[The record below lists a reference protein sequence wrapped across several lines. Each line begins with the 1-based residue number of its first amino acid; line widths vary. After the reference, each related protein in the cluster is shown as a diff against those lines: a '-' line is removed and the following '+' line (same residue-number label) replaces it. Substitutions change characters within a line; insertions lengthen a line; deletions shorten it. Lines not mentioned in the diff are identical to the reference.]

1 MYSPVDPN
9 DNTRVCMP
17 AVPIDY
23 QPAADL
29 PLGKPHQY
37 GTGYAS
43 WLHPLP
49 LPASVGGGQL
59 DPTPPCQMA
68 LALLLSRY
76 HRQPGV
82 AFAHWTGPIG
92 EGEAAGHQLNL
103 VLSQV
108 KPDLPLDVSIMQ
120 EVKPVNSPGSTSHV
134 AEVILHVD
142 NPWPSKNHRTFLP
155 ADYVGQLSE
164 SDADPSTAAILIA
177 TAARLM
183 VSCEQHHDQVR
194 ITVTYPRTQYHGPAV
209 AEFAL
214 QLGTILSGV
223 MEALGRDQPVLVR
236 DIPWVSDNERTRLME
251 FSRMNET
258 VQPVGLPVHCLFS
271 QCAQR
276 YPHHLALAYGPDEWT
291 YSQLDQVT
299 SNLARVLVEEYGA
312 RPEVRFAIFIPKS
325 AAFNITM
332 LAIFK
337 SGAAY
342 VPIDPDYPIERI
354 RYILKDSDALLAIA
368 TSSTYDY
375 LPAESTATTLVM
387 DSYIHHSQN
396 LDVPPFTP
404 NPSNSNDLAYMIY
417 TSGSTG
423 QPKGVLVEHGGVA
436 SLVADPYLAEDFGP
450 GKRTIQ
456 GMSVVFDAFLVDTL
470 RTLCHGG
477 TLIVPGDNILDDMR
491 TLTSGSFVPS
501 FVARLDPDDY
511 PNLELIGMAGEP
523 ITPEIQTN
531 WAHRCRMVNY
541 YGPSEATIYSH
552 SVEIGSDHDIT
563 IGKPIRNT
571 FCFIV
576 DDQLQLVP
584 VGVPGE
590 LLIGGIGLARGYQ
603 NLPELTQAKFIS
615 NPYGP
620 GRVYRTGDQARWLAN
635 GTIDFLGRIDNQI
648 KLRGYRIE
656 LEEIE
661 SVSGH
666 FPGLKQCVASVKHD
680 TLVLYAS
687 PTDLDQLALLSYLK
701 KRLSKQM
708 VPGLVV
714 LVTEFKTT
722 VSGKLD
728 RKSLPPID
736 HLLGGPSSTDSTM
749 SKVTAPQS
757 DSERDLCQIW
767 AQVLH
772 LDPDRISTT
781 DHFFR
786 IGGDSI
792 SAILLVSKGRQIGYQ
807 LAVPLIYQYPELR
820 QLAQHTE
827 KFSSHLANVN
837 AAYQE
842 QVQGAV
848 TLTPIQRWFSAIGL
862 RNPHHFNQSFTLNI
876 NPKAS
881 LSLTTISDAL
891 VALANHHDILRA
903 RFKPSDDGWLWV
915 QAIPTARAMPA
926 DFLVLEE
933 TVSSENY
940 VGFILRVQSSLNLTA
955 GPVLAVALI
964 HDPDSKSQPRLFIT
978 IHHVLVDLIAWR
990 ILIEDLNTLLRGAS
1004 LPPKSL
1010 PFQVWASQLDDYAAT
1025 LSADIWPTQLNS
1037 DKPVPDI
1044 RVRLPPPELDATR
1057 TQAARLST
1065 SFEFD
1070 SESTY
1075 PLLFQLSAQLRVTP
1089 RDLLLAAFTH
1099 AFATTIG
1106 LDQVTFCM
1114 EGHGREPWLSDQD
1127 ISRTVGWF
1135 TALYPL
1141 VLQVQPH
1148 QPLLD
1153 LLRHTKEALQQIPMK
1168 GFPYSLLKY
1177 MPGVSVEERAKLE
1190 AKTPASLDVQFNY
1203 FGRFSNTGGDLSD
1216 DLLSIEWS
1224 DYFGLHDFAPQDKV
1238 IYDINPMP
1246 TVVGDCL
1253 RLIMEFNPLV
1263 YCRSIVDEIMA
1274 QWRQNLVQLAS
1285 EMNQSQS
1292 ISVEP
1297 LLTRYD
1303 FAHLQPSTSEFQ
1315 EIIDDLCHRHIPLD
1329 QVEDVLP
1336 CIALQ
1341 GGLLTG
1347 LSTDASAYLVQLTVK
1362 FNGPL
1367 NADRLLQAWQ
1377 AVAQQNTALRTV
1389 FLESSSKQSRGYI
1402 QAVLR
1407 SCPTAWTVSDQPLKS
1422 LDEFLAQNRQRGFT
1436 LQEHMIRNFVF
1447 PTVDNQVHDV
1457 IITFHHSLCDGWSLP
1472 LLFQAWMEAYH
1483 HPNLE
1488 ASSPSV
1494 PFSSIIQCVSELNS
1508 DSAQA
1513 FWGSYLKD
1521 APKTPAPLL
1530 SPGYIGLPGWAT
1542 YLTGIN
1548 LSKTQLTQ
1556 CSQMFGV
1563 TLATLFRAAYALV
1576 LGSLLDQDEVV
1587 FGVTLSGRNLGL
1599 PGIERT
1605 IGPCTNTLPS
1615 RVRLDHQLI
1624 ADWLQTLH
1632 QGQVA
1637 MIPFE
1642 HSVLTDITKWA
1653 STDHSGPLFQTIMGF
1668 ENFPELVADPTHSLV
1683 LSDLRTDE
1691 FTEYPL
1697 AIDFIESSNGIKAKV
1712 FYDTSIYSEESVSQ
1726 IVDMVQFVLTW
1737 ILVADINTPM
1747 DQLALASPP
1756 SNSRLHVDQESRRS
1770 TTTPAPPLLNDI
1782 WNNSLLDSSDHLALD
1797 SKAHSL
1803 SYSQLDQ
1810 LAHSLAVQSSQ
1821 FGLAPHPTVVAVVDS
1836 VEHLLVC
1843 LATISAP
1850 DSPIH
1855 KSSESSPCHVIAG
1868 DSLSHGS
1875 VLGDRLILFDLKGDT
1890 WPHVESLDKSTDTCL
1905 AFIESIFHGHRRITP
1920 KQLASRSLPA
1930 MDKPLNGGYA
1940 LDVLGKHGHP
1950 SPPGVV
1956 GRLAFLGTSFPYY
1969 PASSKQSVLG
1979 YRDAADIVHI
1989 LGPASQRVAIKHRQV
2004 HLAALVPDE
2013 IISTNAFP
2021 HVTDLNDQLLPHFAI
2036 AYLVTLPTRS
2046 AQSLSD
2052 SEWWLTVVVNE
2063 LYASANHTLACSNDT
2078 APLIS
2083 TSRIPLAQLDLLQYR
2098 IYQKFG
2104 IAVGLGELVKHTE
2117 IRTLA
2122 SIIQDIIKQAEV
2134 EESPDFTVN
2143 DTYIPPL
2150 KASLLHTQKST
2161 TSHQQR
2167 VWSLSRL
2174 GNPSSAFHHHC
2185 TIISKILL
2193 QLEEVQQTIDHL
2205 TIIFESLRCRF
2216 LSVRGVLTC
2225 HVLPRVS
2232 IRVTEHQLPSSQV
2245 FNGDQFDV
2253 HAPQFDL
2260 NQGVLVQ
2267 LDLYQWPTDTV
2278 YNNSSVIVIRVHEI
2292 LGSTSEFEKFVHALT
2307 NQLVGHSRSLPDVQF
2322 TRVCSTGEP
2331 TKVDFDYW
2339 ATLLQNPPVELSLP
2353 TDRPRPL
2360 LPSFLCDLAETEVE
2374 GRLFEAIQVQ
2384 ASNESVKEYGI
2395 WSSLFSTFMLRLT
2408 GQTDLIMDINGPDVG
2423 NSDTSA
2429 AMATLSE
2436 LRGPLRVNG
2445 ILPLDFSELAE
2456 RLIRQLR
2463 DSRPHVLPS
2472 TDDIVT
2478 HLSPEGQHRISGLS
2492 HVSVV
2497 FHHHIVPRD
2506 NSTLHCTRSL
2516 SPWTMFPYD
2525 LQLVVDFHDLVP
2537 MCQLRFN
2544 QSLFNVDTAN
2554 RLLHNFLAYAHS
2566 VVVAHQ
2572 PWSTTSLVC
2581 PTEATLI
2588 LDKFAL
2594 GSPNPITEENP
2605 CLSLLDLFFGMAQKY
2620 PNRVATEIGNDTHTY
2635 TQLTWRVLGMVE
2647 RLRRANVQPRDKVGV
2662 IVSNHPD
2669 TVMCMLAV
2677 WGVGAVYVPVDSK
2690 HPIARQKY
2698 IVETAGC
2705 TCMANA
2711 SGTNTEWREAITIDD
2726 LIDSIK
2732 STTTAASLH
2741 PIQPTELAYVVFTS
2755 GSTGLPKGV
2764 MVEHRSL
2771 LNIISNP
2778 TLEMLRQ
2785 PDPQDYTNLTSLVVG
2800 GEHIPRELASQW
2812 SAVTTFYNIYGPTE
2826 ATIACLFT
2834 EVRPSGCIPIGQPMA
2849 DYECYILDSN
2859 LQVVPIG
2866 AVGEICIG
2874 GVGVTLGYIN
2884 RPDLNLNKFVANL
2897 FTGHGKIYRTGDLGR
2912 WLPDGQVVCLGRMDS
2927 QVKLRGFRIELDE
2940 IRSVLMRQPGV
2951 QDCAVFIQDQFLVGY
2966 VFPDS
2971 TSSENVLRA
2980 SAADQLPSYMVPSYI
2995 LSLPS
3000 VPLTNNGKCDTQFL
3014 QNHFAGHLAT
3024 QRQQVPL
3031 ADSSSEWDQP
3041 LSILMQSL
3049 GEVLGLPMNQINP
3062 DLTFVKIGGDS
3073 ISAIQVSS
3081 KCRQLGFTLPISALL
3096 GSGPLRDATKKLS
3109 PTSPAIDVTGQSQS
3123 VEYHTKFPLT
3133 PIQQWFF
3140 DHPWSNP
3147 NHFNQSFAL
3156 ELTRPLTVTGLDS
3169 ALLRLINCHD
3179 MLRCRFTHQVGDN
3192 SGQWSQQIEP
3202 PFVKLP
3208 IPIVESNIS
3217 SSDLPRQLN
3226 SVQSSL
3232 DITQGHH
3239 LAAGLITLSDSEN
3252 YTPAS
3257 KGSRLTSISPPFKG
3271 QLLFLTIHHLVV
3283 DLVSWSVVL
3292 EDLAQILDGQPPVLQ
3307 PLQFS
3312 TWATE
3317 LVDWVKIETSNANPS
3332 HPHETPQA
3340 SFLPLAELD
3349 CLALNTQANT
3359 QCQSVTFDPVLS
3371 EALLQPD
3378 TTHIQPLELMLAGL
3392 FQALHFISQAP
3403 SITVFNESHGRH
3415 PWQSNLDPSRT
3426 VGWFTSIYPC
3436 RAEVGDGTTLID
3448 YLKQAKQALHLSSGP
3463 RGLQYGLQQ
3472 LLHRPQS
3479 TSSDEY
3485 PYSPMDV
3492 CFNYLGHTT
3501 SSGTLS
3507 MHGRAPWTLR
3517 PELTTNLAICD
3528 PSELRAQVLEVV
3540 GLPTSGGLTFMVYYC
3555 PQVIPT
3561 SVIASLLDHVRQSLK
3576 DIVQYLDLSHH
3587 PSLWIPLDF
3596 PSLNTT
3602 LPELAKLEAELT
3614 TVGLSA
3620 HEVEDLYPMLPMQQG
3635 MWTATAKDPTEY
3647 LVQMAFTVTGVS
3659 NSKQL
3664 QDATQAIV
3672 NHHTILRTVFVTSWC
3687 NYCCQGVQV
3696 VTREPRFGWN
3706 IVNEWSDFG
3715 AFSEENFLQVNL
3727 ARGFQPN
3734 EPLLR
3739 IFVKQMAPDSFRYL
3753 LTIHHSLIDG
3763 WSIGIML
3770 DQLRSHLQGN
3780 VELTSNSATSFHEYV
3795 SYLHNS
3801 DKKEAEAFWKDFL
3814 RGVEQPTELCL
3825 PKPPSAPHSRK
3836 ADLLFTLF
3844 PDAGQLHQVARH
3856 AGVTPYTII
3865 RAAWSLLLS
3874 RYTDQ
3879 TDVVFGNT
3887 VSGRA
3892 LPLPGIESLLGCFI
3906 NTVPFRVSLKSEMSV
3921 IELVTMIHQ
3930 RSQMMIPFEH
3940 LHLSN
3945 INEWVDDEVHPSD
3958 MFNTLLVYE
3967 NYPGTGLESLGHSVT
3982 FTDKTFL
3989 ESTDYPLAVIAQVE
4003 NNQLSVNLNWST
4015 PAFDRWYMV
4024 TLSHH
4029 LTTLF
4034 SDMVSALANSNG
4046 YISIKDLSLLSTNET
4061 TLVTEQLARPHLAI
4075 DFEMCVPDL
4084 FTQTA
4089 HSVPDTNAV
4098 EFNDSQWTY
4107 QDLHIRSVNL
4117 SHRLLL
4123 HGIRRETPIGL
4134 IIDRVPSTI
4143 AAYMGVG
4150 LAGAAIVPIDPAFPS
4165 DRIHYMVNDC
4175 GIQLLLTNTADQV
4188 RLDAIRQALPHVE
4201 LQTIDPWLLPPGIPC
4216 NELPALPNVRPTD
4229 LSHILYTS
4237 GTTGRPKGVQLEHRV
4252 MANFVQQV
4260 ESTIGITSGLRL
4272 MQNMALTFD
4281 CALLEIFTGLCKGA
4295 TLVLRTDLLD
4305 TLPRVDALVATPSVL
4320 ASLDPRKYP
4329 GLKMIIAAGEA
4340 LPRQVTERWS
4350 HHCRVFNMYGPTECF
4365 VCHAVEIR
4373 PGEPVTIGHPVPNTE
4388 CYILDRYLQPVPPGV
4403 PGEIYVGGICVT
4415 RGYVNLPELTRERLL
4430 PNSFTG
4436 QGYIYRT
4443 GDTGRWLPNGTVEYF
4458 ARRDDQ
4464 VKIRGHRVEPQEIE
4478 AILLSYP
4485 AVQSAAV
4492 VINSGKL
4499 YGFVSPK
4506 SVPVGSLKSHSSSR
4520 LPPYMI
4526 PQALFAFDLLPSTT
4540 NGKTDK
4546 RALVDLLTQL
4556 NALSSGR
4563 SITRPRNPTEAQI
4576 VKALSQTLD
4585 IPTEDIDMYDSFFQL
4600 GGDSIS
4606 AIRFSSLCRDFGL
4619 HVPISQIFKCSNF
4632 AELAEF
4638 VAEQSSITLS
4648 QGSHPLTDYQPF
4660 TLVDDG
4666 DLSPTTLESLIQEAA
4681 SQLNI
4686 DPLNIT
4692 DILPV
4697 SSLQQGFLVSTLKD
4711 PSAYMVQESFGISG
4725 PLDFDRLQRAWHRVA
4740 QQHGILRTKFIQPRT
4755 ISKHTFLQVVT
4766 GHCDVEWSVHTET
4779 SHNDWPRI
4787 EKEYFAADRQRGFAF
4802 NGPLLR
4808 IGLYTPL
4815 ATEVTQTLGFLT
4827 FHHALLDAWSQ
4838 NIIMSEL
4845 IDLYQGA
4852 VLGPATQFTGYMQ
4865 HLQSLDQSQLQKFW
4879 RFNLDGAKPTPAIQ
4893 FPIHTN
4899 ERILCE
4905 YGNHRFTFSTPLPTL
4920 NTFCRQQRITLNSLL
4935 RGVWAL
4941 TLARYLGESDEVTF
4955 GVLTSGRNVPVP
4967 GIDGMVGMC
4976 INTLPFRASLGLDT
4990 PVVDFIQRLHLQSG
5004 ELTASEQ
5011 CSLLDILKWGQV
5023 NPEDKLFD
5031 SLVVYDNIPATT
5043 TVTTN
5048 PEIAFELRDGQ
5059 NFTEYV
5065 YTVSCTD
5072 SGDNLDCYLL
5082 FKSTHCDSTYAHYLT
5097 RFLDHC
5103 LSMIVTQPTC
5113 ALRELMV
5120 IPADEAQLIHGWSQ
5134 GPVRNYSQRHE
5145 LAYQLFTQNLLTR
5158 PGAIALEATDQQ
5170 FTYAEVYHRSCCIAL
5185 TLQQSGFKPGTHSAL
5200 LFPKSADF
5208 IFSYIGTLMAGGI
5221 CIPMDVSNA
5230 VDRLLY
5236 TFSVLDEPWLLTTTR
5251 HFNLFEDHV
5260 RGSANRFCLVD
5271 TIDPRRIITNT
5282 FQPDSSRTTLDSAYI
5297 VFTSGTTGRP
5307 KGIPVR
5313 HESLVNFILTSCETT
5328 QLDSNSRI
5336 LQTMN
5341 ISFDGCLIGVFGAF
5355 HCGGTLVLQDGD
5367 ILDTLARV
5375 NTCILI
5381 SSMLSI
5387 VDAKSYPNLKTVFTG
5402 GEAVPIQVAHKWC
5415 KHVRLFNFYGPIE
5428 ITITSHIDEIQS
5440 TRSVSIGRPLAN
5452 IQGLILD
5459 DQLRPVP
5466 IGVSGELC
5474 IGGIGVS
5481 TGYWKQ
5487 PELTAKSFIPN
5498 PYGPGCLYRTG
5509 DLVCWLSSGKVQ
5521 FISRKDFQV
5530 KLRGYR
5536 IELGEIESTASLMEG
5551 VTNAIACI
5559 NQQQLVLYIA
5569 PSSVDTVALK
5579 IQIASKLPQYM
5590 VPSFIIPLDCIPITT
5605 VGKADRKALQ
5615 ARPLPLEIT
5624 DEAVDIET
5632 LSPVFLLM
5640 REALADTLKIGA
5652 QRITPSASFLRLGG
5666 DSISAIQYANRCK
5679 RLGLQL
5685 SVADILK
5692 HTQLSTM
5699 EQYAH
5704 LVDSE
5709 NTALIQYLDPVG
5721 PIPLTAVQRYAL
5733 KEYQLINQ
5741 FNQSMLLKC
5750 RQTLTR
5756 TALTRTLIS
5765 LMTHHDILRIR
5776 LESSNSQWQQRV
5788 LPLPTDT
5795 ASWPSQFLSFEEVT
5809 LTLNEYPAW
5818 ASQKQRNISIEQ
5830 GPVVVCGLLT
5840 LDGEQHVYLTIH
5852 HFAVDFIS
5860 WRIILEDLEV
5870 LLTNQNLPAKTMSF
5884 REWATKVTFGISVI
5898 ELELEGHGRRPWD
5911 STIDISRTV
5920 GWFTSIYPVMFD
5932 LNQAPTYLAAGHNLR
5947 ALALAKQRMR
5957 SIPDHGFPHSLQ
5969 RYLKGTLPLASPSID
5984 RISPQALGK
5993 SSADW
5998 NRVTF
6003 NYSGR
6008 FEQLEAQDA
6017 FWCPRHIEMGWAD
6030 YWNKDE
6036 VFSRALS
6043 VACDYSVDEGLVL
6056 SVMYSNELH
6065 RASTI
6070 QRLVDQWRISLEE
6083 LIFECK
6089 AAPAPSIVTA
6099 SDFSSA
6105 RLTEADFAKMVQD
6118 DLPTLNLALADIEDI
6133 YPCLPV
6139 QEGLLFATL
6148 QDPAAYMVQLG
6159 YTVKGQ
6165 LNIGRFHWAWDQ
6177 TAQEHSILR
6186 TRFLTASG
6194 CNADKNLQVVA
6205 KDFNAHWLIRMALGS
6220 NPSVRD
6226 TLQAVYST
6234 STRAHGFEHC
6244 RLTDIHRWSGLS
6256 HERLLFNTL
6265 LVLENYPENS
6275 ENPDL
6280 PFQLEPDSFWDP
6292 TDFPLAVIAHTQGD
6306 KLQFRVAYRSLDFT
6320 SEFVNSFADHFV
6332 AALST
6337 LLTVDAGNP
6346 ITDTQILPTSE
6357 RAQLLE
6363 NWATNPRH
6371 TPRALAHDLFEQQC
6385 ERTPH
6390 LTALIHNGQQ
6400 YTYAQ
6405 LDMTANRL
6413 AHSLALKAPCGS
6425 DRIVALIADNCPE
6438 LIIGQLAIWKTGCA
6452 FVILAPDYP
6461 AERHQL
6467 ILEDTHAIAV
6477 MGKAPNLSTLNALG
6491 LGVSTLP
6498 FNITALLADSPTGA
6512 YPSPAIDPSHL
6523 AAIIYTSGS
6532 TGIPKGVMHE
6542 HHALAN
6548 HWQGMASI
6556 TNITP
6561 GTITPTLVTPTF
6573 DVSLSEIWTTLS
6585 FGGTLLVTQGEY
6597 EGALAQATRACC
6609 TPSLLSGFDP
6619 INFPNLRQVI
6629 ITGEPANQGIVNKW
6643 ADSVDLINWYGP
6655 TEVACGSH
6663 WTRLYSTDSV
6673 IPIGTPLPNATGIIL
6688 DTHMNL
6694 VPVGAI
6700 GQLYLGGRGLARG
6713 YLNRPELTQDKFIH
6727 NPSTDERIYQ
6737 SGDLARWLPNGQIEC
6752 LGRIDNQ
6759 VKLRGFRIELGEIE
6773 SALERHPTV
6782 NQACVV
6788 IQDENHL
6795 IGYVVPPSSQMAAIM
6810 DSLRTQL
6817 PYYMV
6822 PSVLVE
6828 LVELPLTRVGK
6839 VDRKA
6844 LPRHIFTASSNN
6856 HEAVQVSPAEAR
6868 LIGLVAETLR
6878 IDPSGIPPAATF
6890 FQVGGNS
6897 LSAIQLVSRCRRQNL
6912 HLALVDISRSNTI
6925 AYLAELISTLP
6936 DSIEVLLGND
6946 LGTADSGTGVVRL
6959 TPPQLELFALQL
6971 ADPHYFPL
6979 PTVFESRT
6987 RFTAQQWQAAWAK
7000 VVRRHDMLRACF
7012 QSLNGGTA
7020 VKITDLADPS
7030 PTCFQY
7036 HQLNNIYDAL
7046 AQLNE
7051 VNHQIN
7057 FETGP
7062 ISQVRVFD
7070 INDVQ
7075 YVYIAV
7081 HHLVF
7086 DYLSVQIVRED
7097 LSAFLSDQT
7106 LEPTTLSYKAWADHL
7121 WSLAQTTDPSNIAL
7135 PTSAAP
7141 LPLELPV
7148 DDMRITNETRERAVG
7163 LVDQS
7168 VTRQLINTVAKQL
7181 GATPVELILTALVCA
7196 YNRHFGFSQMDMA
7209 YLSHGRKDPRGQC
7222 DVSRTVGFFACQ
7234 FPLVFQ
7240 CASNG
7245 DLVDTLRAV
7254 QATLST
7260 GVDNGFLYT
7269 VVKNLHSFSNDQIEL
7284 KQQFDAQPQFGF
7296 TYLDDMA
7303 VRTSSDLYTLLVERP
7318 AMLNDLHTAK
7328 SQNKYPFVL
7337 DFAAWNTTGGLE
7349 LITNFNSKQFR
7360 MDTISKFIAR
7370 WKECLLELSRI

>member
-1141 VLQVQPH
+1141 VLQVQSH

-2021 HVTDLNDQLLPHFAI
+2021 H
-2036 AYLVTLPTRS
+2036 
-2046 AQSLSD
+2046 
-2052 SEWWLTVVVNE
+2052 
-2063 LYASANHTLACSNDT
+2063 
-2078 APLIS
+2078 
-2083 TSRIPLAQLDLLQYR
+2083 YR

-2174 GNPSSAFHHHC
+2174 GNPSSAFHHH
-2185 TIISKILL
+2185 L
-2193 QLEEVQQTIDHL
+2193 
-2205 TIIFESLRCRF
+2205 
-2216 LSVRGVLTC
+2216 
-2225 HVLPRVS
+2225 
-2232 IRVTEHQLPSSQV
+2232 

-2605 CLSLLDLFFGMAQKY
+2605 CLSLLDLFFG
-2620 PNRVATEIGNDTHTY
+2620 
-2635 TQLTWRVLGMVE
+2635 
-2647 RLRRANVQPRDKVGV
+2647 
-2662 IVSNHPD
+2662 
-2669 TVMCMLAV
+2669 
-2677 WGVGAVYVPVDSK
+2677 
-2690 HPIARQKY
+2690 
-2698 IVETAGC
+2698 
-2705 TCMANA
+2705 
-2711 SGTNTEWREAITIDD
+2711 TNTEWREAITIDD

-2755 GSTGLPKGV
+2755 GSTGLPKG
-2764 MVEHRSL
+2764 
-2771 LNIISNP
+2771 
-2778 TLEMLRQ
+2778 
-2785 PDPQDYTNLTSLVVG
+2785 
-2800 GEHIPRELASQW
+2800 
-2812 SAVTTFYNIYGPTE
+2812 
-2826 ATIACLFT
+2826 
-2834 EVRPSGCIPIGQPMA
+2834 
-2849 DYECYILDSN
+2849 
-2859 LQVVPIG
+2859 
-2866 AVGEICIG
+2866 
-2874 GVGVTLGYIN
+2874 
-2884 RPDLNLNKFVANL
+2884 
-2897 FTGHGKIYRTGDLGR
+2897 
-2912 WLPDGQVVCLGRMDS
+2912 
-2927 QVKLRGFRIELDE
+2927 
-2940 IRSVLMRQPGV
+2940 
-2951 QDCAVFIQDQFLVGY
+2951 
-2966 VFPDS
+2966 
-2971 TSSENVLRA
+2971 
-2980 SAADQLPSYMVPSYI
+2980 
-2995 LSLPS
+2995 
-3000 VPLTNNGKCDTQFL
+3000 
-3014 QNHFAGHLAT
+3014 
-3024 QRQQVPL
+3024 
-3031 ADSSSEWDQP
+3031 
-3041 LSILMQSL
+3041 
-3049 GEVLGLPMNQINP
+3049 
-3062 DLTFVKIGGDS
+3062 
-3073 ISAIQVSS
+3073 
-3081 KCRQLGFTLPISALL
+3081 
-3096 GSGPLRDATKKLS
+3096 
-3109 PTSPAIDVTGQSQS
+3109 
-3123 VEYHTKFPLT
+3123 
-3133 PIQQWFF
+3133 
-3140 DHPWSNP
+3140 
-3147 NHFNQSFAL
+3147 
-3156 ELTRPLTVTGLDS
+3156 
-3169 ALLRLINCHD
+3169 
-3179 MLRCRFTHQVGDN
+3179 
-3192 SGQWSQQIEP
+3192 
-3202 PFVKLP
+3202 
-3208 IPIVESNIS
+3208 
-3217 SSDLPRQLN
+3217 
-3226 SVQSSL
+3226 
-3232 DITQGHH
+3232 
-3239 LAAGLITLSDSEN
+3239 
-3252 YTPAS
+3252 
-3257 KGSRLTSISPPFKG
+3257 
-3271 QLLFLTIHHLVV
+3271 
-3283 DLVSWSVVL
+3283 
-3292 EDLAQILDGQPPVLQ
+3292 
-3307 PLQFS
+3307 
-3312 TWATE
+3312 
-3317 LVDWVKIETSNANPS
+3317 
-3332 HPHETPQA
+3332 
-3340 SFLPLAELD
+3340 
-3349 CLALNTQANT
+3349 
-3359 QCQSVTFDPVLS
+3359 
-3371 EALLQPD
+3371 
-3378 TTHIQPLELMLAGL
+3378 
-3392 FQALHFISQAP
+3392 
-3403 SITVFNESHGRH
+3403 
-3415 PWQSNLDPSRT
+3415 
-3426 VGWFTSIYPC
+3426 
-3436 RAEVGDGTTLID
+3436 
-3448 YLKQAKQALHLSSGP
+3448 
-3463 RGLQYGLQQ
+3463 
-3472 LLHRPQS
+3472 
-3479 TSSDEY
+3479 
-3485 PYSPMDV
+3485 
-3492 CFNYLGHTT
+3492 
-3501 SSGTLS
+3501 
-3507 MHGRAPWTLR
+3507 
-3517 PELTTNLAICD
+3517 
-3528 PSELRAQVLEVV
+3528 
-3540 GLPTSGGLTFMVYYC
+3540 
-3555 PQVIPT
+3555 
-3561 SVIASLLDHVRQSLK
+3561 
-3576 DIVQYLDLSHH
+3576 
-3587 PSLWIPLDF
+3587 
-3596 PSLNTT
+3596 
-3602 LPELAKLEAELT
+3602 
-3614 TVGLSA
+3614 
-3620 HEVEDLYPMLPMQQG
+3620 
-3635 MWTATAKDPTEY
+3635 
-3647 LVQMAFTVTGVS
+3647 
-3659 NSKQL
+3659 
-3664 QDATQAIV
+3664 
-3672 NHHTILRTVFVTSWC
+3672 
-3687 NYCCQGVQV
+3687 
-3696 VTREPRFGWN
+3696 
-3706 IVNEWSDFG
+3706 
-3715 AFSEENFLQVNL
+3715 
-3727 ARGFQPN
+3727 
-3734 EPLLR
+3734 
-3739 IFVKQMAPDSFRYL
+3739 
-3753 LTIHHSLIDG
+3753 
-3763 WSIGIML
+3763 
-3770 DQLRSHLQGN
+3770 
-3780 VELTSNSATSFHEYV
+3780 
-3795 SYLHNS
+3795 
-3801 DKKEAEAFWKDFL
+3801 
-3814 RGVEQPTELCL
+3814 
-3825 PKPPSAPHSRK
+3825 
-3836 ADLLFTLF
+3836 
-3844 PDAGQLHQVARH
+3844 
-3856 AGVTPYTII
+3856 
-3865 RAAWSLLLS
+3865 
-3874 RYTDQ
+3874 
-3879 TDVVFGNT
+3879 
-3887 VSGRA
+3887 
-3892 LPLPGIESLLGCFI
+3892 
-3906 NTVPFRVSLKSEMSV
+3906 
-3921 IELVTMIHQ
+3921 
-3930 RSQMMIPFEH
+3930 
-3940 LHLSN
+3940 
-3945 INEWVDDEVHPSD
+3945 
-3958 MFNTLLVYE
+3958 
-3967 NYPGTGLESLGHSVT
+3967 
-3982 FTDKTFL
+3982 
-3989 ESTDYPLAVIAQVE
+3989 
-4003 NNQLSVNLNWST
+4003 
-4015 PAFDRWYMV
+4015 
-4024 TLSHH
+4024 
-4029 LTTLF
+4029 
-4034 SDMVSALANSNG
+4034 
-4046 YISIKDLSLLSTNET
+4046 
-4061 TLVTEQLARPHLAI
+4061 
-4075 DFEMCVPDL
+4075 
-4084 FTQTA
+4084 
-4089 HSVPDTNAV
+4089 
-4098 EFNDSQWTY
+4098 
-4107 QDLHIRSVNL
+4107 
-4117 SHRLLL
+4117 
-4123 HGIRRETPIGL
+4123 
-4134 IIDRVPSTI
+4134 
-4143 AAYMGVG
+4143 
-4150 LAGAAIVPIDPAFPS
+4150 
-4165 DRIHYMVNDC
+4165 
-4175 GIQLLLTNTADQV
+4175 
-4188 RLDAIRQALPHVE
+4188 
-4201 LQTIDPWLLPPGIPC
+4201 
-4216 NELPALPNVRPTD
+4216 
-4229 LSHILYTS
+4229 
-4237 GTTGRPKGVQLEHRV
+4237 
-4252 MANFVQQV
+4252 
-4260 ESTIGITSGLRL
+4260 
-4272 MQNMALTFD
+4272 
-4281 CALLEIFTGLCKGA
+4281 
-4295 TLVLRTDLLD
+4295 
-4305 TLPRVDALVATPSVL
+4305 
-4320 ASLDPRKYP
+4320 
-4329 GLKMIIAAGEA
+4329 
-4340 LPRQVTERWS
+4340 
-4350 HHCRVFNMYGPTECF
+4350 
-4365 VCHAVEIR
+4365 
-4373 PGEPVTIGHPVPNTE
+4373 
-4388 CYILDRYLQPVPPGV
+4388 
-4403 PGEIYVGGICVT
+4403 
-4415 RGYVNLPELTRERLL
+4415 
-4430 PNSFTG
+4430 
-4436 QGYIYRT
+4436 
-4443 GDTGRWLPNGTVEYF
+4443 
-4458 ARRDDQ
+4458 
-4464 VKIRGHRVEPQEIE
+4464 
-4478 AILLSYP
+4478 
-4485 AVQSAAV
+4485 
-4492 VINSGKL
+4492 
-4499 YGFVSPK
+4499 
-4506 SVPVGSLKSHSSSR
+4506 
-4520 LPPYMI
+4520 
-4526 PQALFAFDLLPSTT
+4526 
-4540 NGKTDK
+4540 
-4546 RALVDLLTQL
+4546 
-4556 NALSSGR
+4556 
-4563 SITRPRNPTEAQI
+4563 
-4576 VKALSQTLD
+4576 
-4585 IPTEDIDMYDSFFQL
+4585 
-4600 GGDSIS
+4600 
-4606 AIRFSSLCRDFGL
+4606 
-4619 HVPISQIFKCSNF
+4619 
-4632 AELAEF
+4632 
-4638 VAEQSSITLS
+4638 
-4648 QGSHPLTDYQPF
+4648 
-4660 TLVDDG
+4660 
-4666 DLSPTTLESLIQEAA
+4666 
-4681 SQLNI
+4681 
-4686 DPLNIT
+4686 
-4692 DILPV
+4692 
-4697 SSLQQGFLVSTLKD
+4697 
-4711 PSAYMVQESFGISG
+4711 
-4725 PLDFDRLQRAWHRVA
+4725 
-4740 QQHGILRTKFIQPRT
+4740 
-4755 ISKHTFLQVVT
+4755 
-4766 GHCDVEWSVHTET
+4766 
-4779 SHNDWPRI
+4779 
-4787 EKEYFAADRQRGFAF
+4787 
-4802 NGPLLR
+4802 
-4808 IGLYTPL
+4808 
-4815 ATEVTQTLGFLT
+4815 
-4827 FHHALLDAWSQ
+4827 
-4838 NIIMSEL
+4838 
-4845 IDLYQGA
+4845 
-4852 VLGPATQFTGYMQ
+4852 
-4865 HLQSLDQSQLQKFW
+4865 
-4879 RFNLDGAKPTPAIQ
+4879 
-4893 FPIHTN
+4893 
-4899 ERILCE
+4899 
-4905 YGNHRFTFSTPLPTL
+4905 
-4920 NTFCRQQRITLNSLL
+4920 
-4935 RGVWAL
+4935 
-4941 TLARYLGESDEVTF
+4941 
-4955 GVLTSGRNVPVP
+4955 
-4967 GIDGMVGMC
+4967 
-4976 INTLPFRASLGLDT
+4976 
-4990 PVVDFIQRLHLQSG
+4990 
-5004 ELTASEQ
+5004 
-5011 CSLLDILKWGQV
+5011 
-5023 NPEDKLFD
+5023 
-5031 SLVVYDNIPATT
+5031 
-5043 TVTTN
+5043 
-5048 PEIAFELRDGQ
+5048 
-5059 NFTEYV
+5059 
-5065 YTVSCTD
+5065 
-5072 SGDNLDCYLL
+5072 
-5082 FKSTHCDSTYAHYLT
+5082 
-5097 RFLDHC
+5097 
-5103 LSMIVTQPTC
+5103 
-5113 ALRELMV
+5113 
-5120 IPADEAQLIHGWSQ
+5120 
-5134 GPVRNYSQRHE
+5134 
-5145 LAYQLFTQNLLTR
+5145 
-5158 PGAIALEATDQQ
+5158 
-5170 FTYAEVYHRSCCIAL
+5170 
-5185 TLQQSGFKPGTHSAL
+5185 
-5200 LFPKSADF
+5200 
-5208 IFSYIGTLMAGGI
+5208 
-5221 CIPMDVSNA
+5221 
-5230 VDRLLY
+5230 
-5236 TFSVLDEPWLLTTTR
+5236 
-5251 HFNLFEDHV
+5251 
-5260 RGSANRFCLVD
+5260 
-5271 TIDPRRIITNT
+5271 
-5282 FQPDSSRTTLDSAYI
+5282 
-5297 VFTSGTTGRP
+5297 
-5307 KGIPVR
+5307 
-5313 HESLVNFILTSCETT
+5313 
-5328 QLDSNSRI
+5328 
-5336 LQTMN
+5336 
-5341 ISFDGCLIGVFGAF
+5341 
-5355 HCGGTLVLQDGD
+5355 
-5367 ILDTLARV
+5367 
-5375 NTCILI
+5375 
-5381 SSMLSI
+5381 
-5387 VDAKSYPNLKTVFTG
+5387 
-5402 GEAVPIQVAHKWC
+5402 
-5415 KHVRLFNFYGPIE
+5415 
-5428 ITITSHIDEIQS
+5428 
-5440 TRSVSIGRPLAN
+5440 
-5452 IQGLILD
+5452 
-5459 DQLRPVP
+5459 
-5466 IGVSGELC
+5466 
-5474 IGGIGVS
+5474 
-5481 TGYWKQ
+5481 
-5487 PELTAKSFIPN
+5487 
-5498 PYGPGCLYRTG
+5498 
-5509 DLVCWLSSGKVQ
+5509 
-5521 FISRKDFQV
+5521 
-5530 KLRGYR
+5530 
-5536 IELGEIESTASLMEG
+5536 
-5551 VTNAIACI
+5551 
-5559 NQQQLVLYIA
+5559 
-5569 PSSVDTVALK
+5569 
-5579 IQIASKLPQYM
+5579 
-5590 VPSFIIPLDCIPITT
+5590 
-5605 VGKADRKALQ
+5605 
-5615 ARPLPLEIT
+5615 
-5624 DEAVDIET
+5624 
-5632 LSPVFLLM
+5632 
-5640 REALADTLKIGA
+5640 
-5652 QRITPSASFLRLGG
+5652 
-5666 DSISAIQYANRCK
+5666 
-5679 RLGLQL
+5679 
-5685 SVADILK
+5685 
-5692 HTQLSTM
+5692 
-5699 EQYAH
+5699 
-5704 LVDSE
+5704 
-5709 NTALIQYLDPVG
+5709 
-5721 PIPLTAVQRYAL
+5721 
-5733 KEYQLINQ
+5733 
-5741 FNQSMLLKC
+5741 
-5750 RQTLTR
+5750 
-5756 TALTRTLIS
+5756 
-5765 LMTHHDILRIR
+5765 
-5776 LESSNSQWQQRV
+5776 
-5788 LPLPTDT
+5788 
-5795 ASWPSQFLSFEEVT
+5795 
-5809 LTLNEYPAW
+5809 
-5818 ASQKQRNISIEQ
+5818 
-5830 GPVVVCGLLT
+5830 
-5840 LDGEQHVYLTIH
+5840 
-5852 HFAVDFIS
+5852 
-5860 WRIILEDLEV
+5860 
-5870 LLTNQNLPAKTMSF
+5870 
-5884 REWATKVTFGISVI
+5884 
-5898 ELELEGHGRRPWD
+5898 
-5911 STIDISRTV
+5911 
-5920 GWFTSIYPVMFD
+5920 
-5932 LNQAPTYLAAGHNLR
+5932 
-5947 ALALAKQRMR
+5947 
-5957 SIPDHGFPHSLQ
+5957 
-5969 RYLKGTLPLASPSID
+5969 
-5984 RISPQALGK
+5984 
-5993 SSADW
+5993 
-5998 NRVTF
+5998 
-6003 NYSGR
+6003 
-6008 FEQLEAQDA
+6008 
-6017 FWCPRHIEMGWAD
+6017 
-6030 YWNKDE
+6030 
-6036 VFSRALS
+6036 
-6043 VACDYSVDEGLVL
+6043 
-6056 SVMYSNELH
+6056 
-6065 RASTI
+6065 
-6070 QRLVDQWRISLEE
+6070 
-6083 LIFECK
+6083 
-6089 AAPAPSIVTA
+6089 
-6099 SDFSSA
+6099 
-6105 RLTEADFAKMVQD
+6105 
-6118 DLPTLNLALADIEDI
+6118 
-6133 YPCLPV
+6133 
-6139 QEGLLFATL
+6139 
-6148 QDPAAYMVQLG
+6148 
-6159 YTVKGQ
+6159 
-6165 LNIGRFHWAWDQ
+6165 
-6177 TAQEHSILR
+6177 
-6186 TRFLTASG
+6186 
-6194 CNADKNLQVVA
+6194 
-6205 KDFNAHWLIRMALGS
+6205 
-6220 NPSVRD
+6220 
-6226 TLQAVYST
+6226 
-6234 STRAHGFEHC
+6234 
-6244 RLTDIHRWSGLS
+6244 
-6256 HERLLFNTL
+6256 
-6265 LVLENYPENS
+6265 
-6275 ENPDL
+6275 
-6280 PFQLEPDSFWDP
+6280 
-6292 TDFPLAVIAHTQGD
+6292 
-6306 KLQFRVAYRSLDFT
+6306 
-6320 SEFVNSFADHFV
+6320 
-6332 AALST
+6332 
-6337 LLTVDAGNP
+6337 
-6346 ITDTQILPTSE
+6346 
-6357 RAQLLE
+6357 
-6363 NWATNPRH
+6363 
-6371 TPRALAHDLFEQQC
+6371 
-6385 ERTPH
+6385 
-6390 LTALIHNGQQ
+6390 
-6400 YTYAQ
+6400 
-6405 LDMTANRL
+6405 
-6413 AHSLALKAPCGS
+6413 
-6425 DRIVALIADNCPE
+6425 
-6438 LIIGQLAIWKTGCA
+6438 
-6452 FVILAPDYP
+6452 
-6461 AERHQL
+6461 
-6467 ILEDTHAIAV
+6467 
-6477 MGKAPNLSTLNALG
+6477 
-6491 LGVSTLP
+6491 
-6498 FNITALLADSPTGA
+6498 
-6512 YPSPAIDPSHL
+6512 
-6523 AAIIYTSGS
+6523 
-6532 TGIPKGVMHE
+6532 
-6542 HHALAN
+6542 
-6548 HWQGMASI
+6548 
-6556 TNITP
+6556 
-6561 GTITPTLVTPTF
+6561 
-6573 DVSLSEIWTTLS
+6573 
-6585 FGGTLLVTQGEY
+6585 
-6597 EGALAQATRACC
+6597 
-6609 TPSLLSGFDP
+6609 
-6619 INFPNLRQVI
+6619 
-6629 ITGEPANQGIVNKW
+6629 
-6643 ADSVDLINWYGP
+6643 
-6655 TEVACGSH
+6655 
-6663 WTRLYSTDSV
+6663 
-6673 IPIGTPLPNATGIIL
+6673 
-6688 DTHMNL
+6688 
-6694 VPVGAI
+6694 
-6700 GQLYLGGRGLARG
+6700 
-6713 YLNRPELTQDKFIH
+6713 
-6727 NPSTDERIYQ
+6727 
-6737 SGDLARWLPNGQIEC
+6737 
-6752 LGRIDNQ
+6752 
-6759 VKLRGFRIELGEIE
+6759 
-6773 SALERHPTV
+6773 
-6782 NQACVV
+6782 
-6788 IQDENHL
+6788 
-6795 IGYVVPPSSQMAAIM
+6795 
-6810 DSLRTQL
+6810 
-6817 PYYMV
+6817 
-6822 PSVLVE
+6822 
-6828 LVELPLTRVGK
+6828 
-6839 VDRKA
+6839 
-6844 LPRHIFTASSNN
+6844 
-6856 HEAVQVSPAEAR
+6856 
-6868 LIGLVAETLR
+6868 
-6878 IDPSGIPPAATF
+6878 
-6890 FQVGGNS
+6890 
-6897 LSAIQLVSRCRRQNL
+6897 
-6912 HLALVDISRSNTI
+6912 
-6925 AYLAELISTLP
+6925 
-6936 DSIEVLLGND
+6936 
-6946 LGTADSGTGVVRL
+6946 
-6959 TPPQLELFALQL
+6959 
-6971 ADPHYFPL
+6971 
-6979 PTVFESRT
+6979 
-6987 RFTAQQWQAAWAK
+6987 
-7000 VVRRHDMLRACF
+7000 
-7012 QSLNGGTA
+7012 
-7020 VKITDLADPS
+7020 
-7030 PTCFQY
+7030 
-7036 HQLNNIYDAL
+7036 
-7046 AQLNE
+7046 
-7051 VNHQIN
+7051 
-7057 FETGP
+7057 
-7062 ISQVRVFD
+7062 
-7070 INDVQ
+7070 
-7075 YVYIAV
+7075 
-7081 HHLVF
+7081 
-7086 DYLSVQIVRED
+7086 
-7097 LSAFLSDQT
+7097 
-7106 LEPTTLSYKAWADHL
+7106 
-7121 WSLAQTTDPSNIAL
+7121 
-7135 PTSAAP
+7135 
-7141 LPLELPV
+7141 
-7148 DDMRITNETRERAVG
+7148 
-7163 LVDQS
+7163 
-7168 VTRQLINTVAKQL
+7168 
-7181 GATPVELILTALVCA
+7181 
-7196 YNRHFGFSQMDMA
+7196 
-7209 YLSHGRKDPRGQC
+7209 
-7222 DVSRTVGFFACQ
+7222 
-7234 FPLVFQ
+7234 
-7240 CASNG
+7240 
-7245 DLVDTLRAV
+7245 
-7254 QATLST
+7254 
-7260 GVDNGFLYT
+7260 
-7269 VVKNLHSFSNDQIEL
+7269 
-7284 KQQFDAQPQFGF
+7284 
-7296 TYLDDMA
+7296 
-7303 VRTSSDLYTLLVERP
+7303 
-7318 AMLNDLHTAK
+7318 
-7328 SQNKYPFVL
+7328 
-7337 DFAAWNTTGGLE
+7337 
-7349 LITNFNSKQFR
+7349 
-7360 MDTISKFIAR
+7360 
-7370 WKECLLELSRI
+7370 